1 MTGPLAVAIGTAFL
15 LAGAAVVLWRPPA
28 PRHRLPVVHG
38 TTAGAVA
45 GGGSAGGMA
54 GGPPGGGPARPRAE
68 PDPAAVTAVTV
79 AALADRLA
87 TAVEA
92 GLPLPS
98 AWRHATGSAAPLRVV
113 SADPVDRGAGAG
125 LAAALRL
132 ADDRGLPP
140 GEVLR
145 VVAEAARDLR
155 AADSARAA
163 ATAGPLAAAR
173 IVAALPLGGPLVAA
187 LLGVDP
193 LEILLGTPWGRACLV
208 GGLAFVAVGA
218 WWSHRLVRRAR
229 AEARE
234 GT

>member
-1 MTGPLAVAIGTAFL
+1 MTAELAAAV
-15 LAGAAVVLWRPPA
+15 GAAVLLSGAAVLVWRPPA
-28 PRHRLPVVHG
+28 PRHRLTSVHG
-38 TTAGAVA
+38 ATSDSGSDSRS
-45 GGGSAGGMA
+45 GGRSGVGSGRRRTE
-54 GGPPGGGPARPRAE
+54 ARP
-68 PDPAAVTAVTV
+68 AAATAVGV
-79 AALADRLA
+79 AVLADRLA

-113 SADPVDRGAGAG
+113 SADPVDRGAAAG

-132 ADDRGLPP
+132 AGDRGLPP

-173 IVAALPLGGPLVAA
+173 IVGALPLGGPVVAV

-193 LEILLGTPWGRACLV
+193 LDVLLGTPWGRACLI

-218 WWSHRLVRRAR
+218 WWSHRLVGRAR